1 MCPVQPLTCPR
12 VRVCHWDLFRL
23 PFNASSFHHPSSEF
37 GDVCMQA
44 GGKVGAER
52 CLYLN
57 VWQPASAAEA
67 GGPAVLPIM
76 FWIHGGAMKSGAG
89 SEYDGTRLAS
99 AHGVIVISIN
109 YRLGVAGFWGS
120 EALEQGN
127 GLMGGIHDQIV
138 ALQWVQQHAAL
149 FGGDSKQVTIFG
161 ESKPSPLHIHQ
172 PASTRQD
179 EALAASGWLA
189 GC

>member
-1 MCPVQPLTCPR
+1 
-12 VRVCHWDLFRL
+12 
-23 PFNASSFHHPSSEF
+23 
-37 GDVCMQA
+37 MQA

-99 AHGVIVISIN
+99 AHGVT
-109 YRLGVAGFWGS
+109 LWP
-120 EALEQGN
+120 
-127 GLMGGIHDQIV
+127 MGH
-138 ALQWVQQHAAL
+138 
-149 FGGDSKQVTIFG
+149 
-161 ESKPSPLHIHQ
+161 
-172 PASTRQD
+172 RM
-179 EALAASGWLA
+179 ALAVARATWRANVTTVMRRTVASQWHPPMATPMIRDQRRVSLLYTVLLR